1 MLIQKVPMYVIDDLH
16 RFIFENYEKNL
27 PNSLLVAQAFI
38 LKYSDHGRKYG
49 LSVINRAI
57 EEGIKDGLF

>member
-1 MLIQKVPMYVIDDLH
+1 MLLMVFVDLSLKTMK
-16 RFIFENYEKNL
+16 KNL

>member
-1 MLIQKVPMYVIDDLH
+1 MPQLKIPQYVMNDLI
-16 RFIFENYEKNL
+16 RFISITYQDNL

-38 LKYSDHGRKYG
+38 LKHPDHGKKYG

-57 EEGIKDGLF
+57 EDGINVGLF